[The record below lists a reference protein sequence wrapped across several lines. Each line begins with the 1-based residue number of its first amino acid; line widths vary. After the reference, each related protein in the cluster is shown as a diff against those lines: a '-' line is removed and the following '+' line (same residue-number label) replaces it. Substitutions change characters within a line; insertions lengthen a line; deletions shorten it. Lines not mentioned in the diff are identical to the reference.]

1 MNPLVPV
8 ITPAFN
14 RVEYIT
20 EAVESVL
27 CQSYPCIEFIVIDDG
42 SSDGTFE
49 ILQKYEADKK
59 LELLSHTNRENK
71 GQSSAL
77 NLGLKAAKG
86 EYIVILDSDDYLH
99 EDKIRDQVA
108 YLEAHPEVGMV
119 YGQAMAVSENG
130 QHLFPL
136 PPDSHKETGD
146 PNDLLLDCYMALPG
160 GAMVRSKVFQQ
171 AGFFE
176 ERFRAGQD
184 HDMVLRIAEI
194 APYTF
199 LRGTVFF
206 YRKHG
211 ESISKT
217 GLERRWRAGFEILNR
232 AKSRYPYRKS
242 VLRKRMALLHFRM
255 AQVRW
260 KQGRFLHAIAH
271 LFRAG
276 IGDPKRSFDV
286 IRGREAI
293 T

>member
-1 MNPLVPV
+1 
-8 ITPAFN
+8 
-14 RVEYIT
+14 
-20 EAVESVL
+20 
-27 CQSYPCIEFIVIDDG
+27 
-42 SSDGTFE
+42 
-49 ILQKYEADKK
+49 
-59 LELLSHTNRENK
+59 
-71 GQSSAL
+71 
-77 NLGLKAAKG
+77 
-86 EYIVILDSDDYLH
+86 
-99 EDKIRDQVA
+99 
-108 YLEAHPEVGMV
+108 
-119 YGQAMAVSENG
+119 
-130 QHLFPL
+130 
-136 PPDSHKETGD
+136 
-146 PNDLLLDCYMALPG
+146 
-160 GAMVRSKVFQQ
+160 MVRSKVFQQ

>member
-1 MNPLVPV
+1 MNPLVTV

-27 CQSYPCIEFIVIDDG
+27 GQSYPCIEFIVIDDG

>member
-1 MNPLVPV
+1 LNPLVTV

-14 RVEYIT
+14 RAEYIT

-27 CQSYPCIEFIVIDDG
+27 SQSYPHVQLVVVDDG

-49 ILQKYEADKK
+49 ILQKFEAEQK
-59 LELLSHTNRENK
+59 LELLSHANRQNK

-77 NLGLKAAKG
+77 NLGLRAAKG

-99 EDKIRDQVA
+99 KDKIRDQVA
-108 YLEAHPEVGMV
+108 YLETHPEFGMV

-136 PPDSHKETGD
+136 PPDNHQETGD

-184 HDMVLRIAEI
+184 HDMILRIAEI
-194 APYTF
+194 APYKF
-199 LRGTVFF
+199 LKGIVFF
-206 YRKHG
+206 YRKHE

-217 GLERRWRAGFEILNR
+217 GLERRWKAGFEILNR
-232 AKSRYPYRKS
+232 AKARYPYRRS
-242 VLRKRMALLHFRM
+242 VLRKRLALLHFRM

-260 KQGRFLHAIAH
+260 KQGRFLLASAH
-271 LFRAG
+271 LLRAG
-276 IGDPKRSFDV
+276 IGDPKRSLDV

>member
-1 MNPLVPV
+1 MNPLVTV

-14 RVEYIT
+14 RAEYIT

-27 CQSYPCIEFIVIDDG
+27 GQSYPCIEFIVIDDG

-59 LELLSHTNRENK
+59 LELLSHSNRENK

-86 EYIVILDSDDYLH
+86 KYIVILDSDDYLH

-136 PPDSHKETGD
+136 PPDGHKETGD